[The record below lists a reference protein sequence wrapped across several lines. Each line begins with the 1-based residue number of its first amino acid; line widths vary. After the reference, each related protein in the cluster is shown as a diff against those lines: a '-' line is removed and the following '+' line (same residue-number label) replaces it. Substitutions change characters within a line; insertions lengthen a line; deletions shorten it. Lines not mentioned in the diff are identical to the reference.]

1 MQLAS
6 YIMSSPSTLLYH
18 TVIRLTDSSSFPR
31 SSSFVQVFMYWTVI
45 IPVDQPFE
53 NLKKIGPADFR
64 LKTQTNSAGQSHGR
78 FKMIH
83 NTNSAGQSHTLASI
97 SAKYVRIKR
106 KSQTITTITPNHT
119 QSNLIKPNQTNNS
132 LTITNQH
139 KHEWR
144 ERECQI
150 QRGV

>member
-1 MQLAS
+1 LQLAS

-64 LKTQTNSAGQSHGR
+64 LKTQTGRSITRQIQDDASQHKQCRSITHARKHKVQNTYESKGSHKQS
-78 FKMIH
+78 
-83 NTNSAGQSHTLASI
+83 Q
-97 SAKYVRIKR
+97 
-106 KSQTITTITPNHT
+106 